1 MRSEWPVSRGVWRK
15 QWASSSEAVIDG
27 CGLATSQFQVVGVPL
42 WGDGLRPLRAERSGH
57 PQDARVTVEDSLLVR
72 SVGRSSRGV
81 GGRSRL
87 NTLTGLRAL
96 AALAVFAVH
105 MQARLSGDPAHA
117 FAYISNA
124 GGMGV
129 TFFFALSGF
138 ILTWSYRSGDTAA
151 PFWRRRFARI
161 YPAYLVALLG
171 GVLLTVAS
179 HGRDG
184 VSAVQSYDRLRDLVG
199 PFLAQLTLTQSWVPD
214 EKYYFSLNGV
224 GWSLSCE
231 AFFYACFPA
240 LIVALVHASTR
251 VRRLVQAGSFA
262 VLVAAALA
270 VELDAFPHAGW
281 LQGHAPILT
290 AFQFVLGIT
299 VALDVR
305 DGKWSRLNFRWT
317 LLVVAAMYVMCCIWP
332 STFSM
337 SAVPVLPFL
346 ALIAAG
352 CWRDQRN
359 EGGLLSG
366 RVFVWLGEVSFC
378 FYLVHQMVI
387 RCLGVLGGA
396 ASWNGAVV
404 QTLVALTLSLLA
416 AWLLHVLV
424 EKPFERR
431 LRGTNRAKPP
441 QTVQA
446 G

>member
-1 MRSEWPVSRGVWRK
+1 MTFGETILARS
-15 QWASSSEAVIDG
+15 
-27 CGLATSQFQVVGVPL
+27 
-42 WGDGLRPLRAERSGH
+42 
-57 PQDARVTVEDSLLVR
+57 VR
-72 SVGRSSRGV
+72 SDSGEAGTRP
-81 GGRSRL
+81 RL
-87 NTLTGLRAL
+87 DTLTGLRAL

-138 ILTWSYRSGDTAA
+138 ILTWSYRSGDSATS
-151 PFWRRRFARI
+151 FWRRRFARV

-171 GVLLTVAS
+171 GLLITVAS
-179 HGRDG
+179 HGRSG
-184 VSAVQSYDRLRDLVG
+184 VSAVQGYDHLGDLVG

-214 EKYYFSLNGV
+214 AKYYFSLNGV

-240 LIVALVHASTR
+240 LIFFLARASTR
-251 VRRLVQAGSFA
+251 SRRLVQCGSLA

-270 VELDAFPHAGW
+270 VELQAFPQAGW
-281 LQGHAPILT
+281 LEGHSPIVT

-299 VALDVR
+299 VALDVI
-305 DGKWSRLNFRWT
+305 DGKWSRLSLRWT
-317 LLVVAAMYVMCCIWP
+317 LTAVAAIYVACCIWP
-332 STFSM
+332 STFAM
-337 SAVPVLPFL
+337 AALPIVPFL

-352 CWRDQRN
+352 CWRDQRT

-387 RCLGVLGGA
+387 RCMGVLGGS
-396 ASWNGAVV
+396 ASWTGAVV
-404 QTLVALTLSLLA
+404 QIVVGLALALAA
-416 AWLLHVLV
+416 AWLLHIVV

-431 LRGTNRAKPP
+431 LRGHKPRWP
-441 QTVQA
+441 TQGDGVRR
-446 G
+446 